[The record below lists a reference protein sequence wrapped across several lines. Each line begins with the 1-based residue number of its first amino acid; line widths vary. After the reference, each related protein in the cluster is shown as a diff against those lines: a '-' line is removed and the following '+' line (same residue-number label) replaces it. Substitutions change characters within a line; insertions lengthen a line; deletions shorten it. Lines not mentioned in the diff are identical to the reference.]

1 MCYTAIP
8 GQTGYLAARGI
19 VLEPRKKKVI
29 QIQSLPAKAAKP
41 EIRVMYR
48 DEPSFVGGPLGKTM
62 LSWQK
67 GTDKYYRQKRN
78 LRATNA
84 RQHSRLRPKR
94 KTIRR
99 NFRPI

>member
-8 GQTGYLAARGI
+8 GQTGCLAARDMAPPT
-19 VLEPRKKKVI
+19 PRKHLI
-29 QIQSLPAKAAKP
+29 QAPAKPAARP
-41 EIRVMYR
+41 EVRTMHR
-48 DEPSFVGGPLGKTM
+48 GEPSFVGGSVGKTM

-84 RQHSRLRPKR
+84 RQHSRTRPKR

-99 NFRPI
+99 NFRPT